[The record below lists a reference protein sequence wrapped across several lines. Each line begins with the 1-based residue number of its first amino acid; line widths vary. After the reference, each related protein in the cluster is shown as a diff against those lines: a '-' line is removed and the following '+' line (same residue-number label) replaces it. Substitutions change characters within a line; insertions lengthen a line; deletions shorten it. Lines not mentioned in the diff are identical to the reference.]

1 MAATRAL
8 FTALLLFSVSC
19 AHSPESATSG
29 TPRPAQNKDVISHEE
44 LQDPVLLGMDALRA
58 IRYLRPA
65 FFRESGPQSFMNAS
79 AGTLHFSMDFGP
91 LMPLSQLSAIPSV
104 TLLTVYEVRYF
115 DVNSA
120 AGRFGLTADGGPVIV
135 VVSNKQ

>member
-8 FTALLLFSVSC
+8 FVALLLLGASC
-19 AHSPESATSG
+19 AHSPESATAG
-29 TPRPAQNKDVISHEE
+29 APRPAQVKNVISRDE

-65 FFRESGPQSFMNAS
+65 FFRETGPQSFMNAS
-79 AGTLHFSMDFGP
+79 AGMVQFSMDFGP
-91 LMPLSQLSAIPSV
+91 LMPVSQLATLPAV
-104 TLLTVYEVRYF
+104 TLQTVYEIQYL
-115 DVNSA
+115 DANGA
-120 AGRFGLTADGGPVIV
+120 ATRFGLNANGGPVIV